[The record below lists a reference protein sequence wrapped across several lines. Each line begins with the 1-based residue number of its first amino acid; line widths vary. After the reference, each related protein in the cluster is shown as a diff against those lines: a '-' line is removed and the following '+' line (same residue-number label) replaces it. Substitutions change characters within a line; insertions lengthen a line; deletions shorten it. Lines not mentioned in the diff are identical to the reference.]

1 MQDNRSFFTQIFT
14 TLMIFSLAVGA
25 STVAFIYS
33 WPWEKANPEW
43 KPNFRL
49 VAICSEK
56 KEPCGVS
63 YGELADAKAK
73 GQISGLE
80 MAEKAGEFEEPQN
93 WLKWRNDG
101 GVYEVKSSSW
111 HFQTSIRYKV
121 DKDEPVLVAV
131 QDVDV
136 AKAFTYGMGAAM
148 MLVLGLNLRRLRQ

>member
-1 MQDNRSFFTQIFT
+1 MEDKRGFFGQIFT
-14 TLMIFSLAVGA
+14 SLMIFSLAVGA

-49 VAICSEK
+49 VALCGEK
-56 KEPCGVS
+56 KEACGIS
-63 YGELADAKAK
+63 YGELDEAKAK
-73 GQISGLE
+73 GQISLE
-80 MAEKAGEFEEPQN
+80 MTEAAGEFEEPLN
-93 WLKWRNDG
+93 WLKWSRND
-101 GVYEVKSSSW
+101 GVYEVKASSW

-121 DKDEPVLVAV
+121 EKDAPVLVAV

-148 MLVLGLNLRRLRQ
+148 FLVIGLNLRRLRR